1 MCAVKK
7 SSDSDKRKK
16 NTLSVLNLKKL
27 SPPIQDYQHKLS
39 RSFTA
44 DLKFA
49 QKVNSVLEKQLLHQ
63 SSGD

>member
-7 SSDSDKRKK
+7 FSDSAYRKK

-27 SPPIQDYQHKLS
+27 SPPIQDYQHKLN
-39 RSFTA
+39 RNFTA

-49 QKVNSVLEKQLLHQ
+49 QKVNSVLVKQLLHQ